1 MIRRRNMEQR
11 KTFGVLRDIKNGEF
25 RVVLTPAEAC
35 VRDGDHDEVGELGA
49 RFCGRLPYGI
59 MIYSFGFVDWR
70 LYESADCI
78 RNKGERICRR
88 SKKKRNAV

>member
-59 MIYSFGFVDWR
+59 MIDSFGFVD
-70 LYESADCI
+70 
-78 RNKGERICRR
+78 
-88 SKKKRNAV
+88 

>member
-1 MIRRRNMEQR
+1 MEQR

-49 RFCGRLPYGI
+49 RFCGRLP
-59 MIYSFGFVDWR
+59 
-70 LYESADCI
+70 
-78 RNKGERICRR
+78 
-88 SKKKRNAV
+88 